1 MLPSLPSCLFSLPT
15 QVAAG
20 ETEIAGAGEEKESVD
35 FESLF
40 KMRVSLFLEGLY
52 ETNPTLA
59 TRIVLVPSLND
70 VFHDHVYPQVPSS
83 PSLPPSILILFH
95 AFTH

>member
-1 MLPSLPSCLFSLPT
+1 M
-15 QVAAG
+15 AAG

-70 VFHDHVYPQVPSS
+70 VFHDHVYPQVLCSS
-83 PSLPPSILILFH
+83 LFLPPVVFLANSTF
-95 AFTH
+95 F

>member
-1 MLPSLPSCLFSLPT
+1 
-15 QVAAG
+15 VASG

-59 TRIVLVPSLND
+59 SRIVLVPSLND
-70 VFHDHVYPQVPSS
+70 VFHDHVFPQASRAGRHPRRDGSM
-83 PSLPPSILILFH
+83 PPL
-95 AFTH
+95 